1 MTTDVI
7 TVDEKTIDAIEAA
20 CKQCSLTTLAGIS
33 TMKRTMVLAK
43 GMQTL
48 RKHMTGEM
56 MKDIAGLANTK
67 IGFKTDAQS
76 RGRDYSHEEMRDVII
91 EAMLRGA
98 SVIGN
103 EFNIIAG
110 GCYLTKE
117 YFERV
122 LREHPDVSNLR
133 VQEGIPVMSKTGD
146 YAFVPMQATWELN
159 GTKDELKCEGD
170 YRIAVRVNKGATIDQ
185 LLGKAKRKLL
195 ARIYARVTGSA
206 WIADQ
211 ADMEPAIDVDSV
223 AAPVVSLEAPQ
234 TPEPE
239 EIDETARE
247 LFRGIEA
254 TLAGLENLSDV
265 NGYELS
271 AAAVLTTDEDRMTLK
286 EWCDNRRE
294 QIRES
299 RGQRAN
305 GKA

>member
-7 TVDEKTIDAIEAA
+7 TVDEKTIDAIESA

-76 RGRDYSHEEMRDVII
+76 RGRDYTHEEMRDVII

-103 EFNIIAG
+103 EFNIISG

-122 LREHPDVSNLR
+122 LREHPDITNLR
-133 VQEGIPVMSKTGD
+133 VQEGIPVMNQSQT
-146 YAFVPMQATWELN
+146 YAMVPMRATWEVSGN
-159 GTKDELKCEGD
+159 KDELICEGD

-211 ADMEPAIDVDSV
+211 ADMEPAIDVDAV
-223 AAPVVSLEAPQ
+223 AVPVVALEAPQ
-234 TPEPE
+234 PE
-239 EIDETARE
+239 EVDETARE

-254 TLAGLENLSDV
+254 TLAGLENVSDV
-265 NGYELS
+265 DAYEAS
-271 AAAVLTTDEDRMTLK
+271 AAAVLKTDDDLMNLK
-286 EWCDNRRE
+286 EWCDGRRE
-294 QIRES
+294 AIRES
-299 RGQRAN
+299 RGPRAN